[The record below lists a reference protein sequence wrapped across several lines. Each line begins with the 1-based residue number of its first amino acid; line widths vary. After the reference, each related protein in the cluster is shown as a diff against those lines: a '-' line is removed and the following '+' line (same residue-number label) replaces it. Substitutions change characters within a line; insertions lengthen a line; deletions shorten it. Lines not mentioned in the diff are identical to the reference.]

1 MYEIDSG
8 LKLKDLIVKAD
19 SLSGDAY
26 LDRVDIVRTKPDFTE
41 ELIKLDLSKV
51 LKNDD
56 NQNIFLKSFD
66 KVKIF
71 SLTDMVPNSFVSING
86 HVKYPGQYV
95 LQDSLTIYDLIF
107 KAGGFIDLEFR
118 KTFLKRA
125 DLIRTSKIEKRNSFF

>member
-1 MYEIDSG
+1 MDRIYKDVNIGELIEKKMKFTILDDDKIKVFPISDTRQNFVEISGAIMRPGMYEIDSG

-56 NQNIFLKSFD
+56 NQNIFKKL
-66 KVKIF
+66 
-71 SLTDMVPNSFVSING
+71 
-86 HVKYPGQYV
+86 
-95 LQDSLTIYDLIF
+95 
-107 KAGGFIDLEFR
+107 
-118 KTFLKRA
+118 
-125 DLIRTSKIEKRNSFF
+125 